1 MGGFEWFKGSKCHG
15 SSWEMT
21 IKIIEQGKYWVGNV
35 AVLIKS
41 VEFGLMESRKVFII
55 CKIIELW
62 KSNKSRKKEN
72 YSLNLIQAQISKS
85 I

>member
-1 MGGFEWFKGSKCHG
+1 
-15 SSWEMT
+15 MT

>member
-1 MGGFEWFKGSKCHG
+1 MR
-15 SSWEMT
+15 MT
-21 IKIIEQGKYWVGNV
+21 VKIIEQGKYWVGNV